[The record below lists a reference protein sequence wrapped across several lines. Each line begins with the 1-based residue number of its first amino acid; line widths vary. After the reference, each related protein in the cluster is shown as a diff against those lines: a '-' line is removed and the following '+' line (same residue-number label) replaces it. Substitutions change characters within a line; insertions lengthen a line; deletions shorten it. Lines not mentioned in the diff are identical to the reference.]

1 MQLLN
6 AVPFIIA
13 STGSFGINTNILET
27 NIINQAILVF
37 GLFSIGGDFLSTSLT
52 ERQTEIVMNVQN
64 SEESLEEAELRLKEA
79 QKQLSQAKLI
89 MDDIR
94 SETKNTQLTLLESDS
109 KQTKTEIQ
117 RKYQS
122 ALASLRNRERLIL
135 SEIKQQISVLAIEQ
149 VVKTLES
156 QSGSETEQMQY
167 TTSQIKMLQTTAVT
181 KSKVCVEIA
190 KSIKAAAYG
199 SAIFELF
206 ILDAIF

>member
-27 NIINQAILVF
+27 NIINQAIPLF
-37 GLFSIGGDFLSTSLT
+37 GLFSVGGDFLSTSLT

-94 SETKNTQLTLLESDS
+94 SETKTTQLTLLESDS

-156 QSGSETEQMQY
+156 QSGSEKEQMQY
-167 TTSQIKMLQTTAVT
+167 TTNQIKMLQTTAD
-181 KSKVCVEIA
+181 S
-190 KSIKAAAYG
+190 
-199 SAIFELF
+199 LN
-206 ILDAIF
+206 